1 MIVKARKKR
10 ATLIPHDWGHLHA
23 GGRQG
28 RRAQSVIVRSFFAD
42 EVHIMYTGPGSRGR
56 PKLYAF
62 PPAQFQTKAA
72 LILQGSN
79 SPPSVVAQET
89 TPAPV
94 YPSGAGSENSGSF
107 EFKNRVTR
115 HPLYVQSA
123 HVKWD
128 CVGPGETAY
137 DNASMWGRTDLL
149 PPRYRFVRRCQEMYR
164 SDLLPPTVGEWNQT
178 SKRTRLRYHL

>member
-28 RRAQSVIVRSFFAD
+28 RRAQSVIVRSFSPTRY
-42 EVHIMYTGPGSRGR
+42 ISCIRGPGPEAGR
-56 PKLYAF
+56 SLYAF

-137 DNASMWGRTDLL
+137 DNACMWDRTDLL
-149 PPRYRFVRRCQEMYR
+149 
-164 SDLLPPTVGEWNQT
+164 SLPDIG
-178 SKRTRLRYHL
+178 L